1 MARKLWLSAAFV
13 ALCAMPVAAQ
23 NNAPNAKT
31 VLQQADAAMGASK
44 LHSIQYSATGYV
56 TVLGQNYSS
65 NLDETWPRFDL
76 KSFTRTI
83 DYDSNSMRE
92 DQVRVQGAWSGTRGG
107 GVRPIIGERKQM
119 QLVAG
124 NYAWNLNDQNQ
135 PNAAFGQAELRELEI
150 LMTPHGF
157 IRAAMA
163 APDAKATVYD
173 ESSNSTKK
181 VTVVQ
186 FKALGKYPVNGWIND
201 QGLVTKVQT
210 WLPNPILGDMFVETR
225 VRGGYKNYNGVMF
238 PVGFHQSIGNPP
250 HPSYDI
256 QISDVK
262 GNVPGAAL
270 SVPDSVRSA
279 ANNANRVNTRQMAP
293 GVWVLGGPYNSMAVE
308 FKDYA
313 VLIEAPM
320 DQERTEAVI
329 AETKRLIPNKPI
341 RYDINTHHH
350 FDHSGGLRAVGA
362 NDTIVI
368 THESNFPFYEG
379 IVFDL
384 RPRMIQPDRLS
395 LAPRQVHYIL
405 VKEGYKL
412 TDGNQEIDIYHADQL
427 EHAEDMLIVYLPKAK
442 IVYEADLWNP
452 VPAGQ
457 PQPPIT
463 AQNMN
468 FIYNLERIGIQPETI
483 VSTHTGVHPMGDFL
497 KFVGHPQL
505 VARGGGLNALL
516 NP

>member
-1 MARKLWLSAAFV
+1 MANKLWLSVAMV

-65 NLDETWPRFDL
+65 SLDETWPRFDL

-92 DQVRVQGAWSGTRGG
+92 DQVRVQGAWSATRGG
-107 GVRPIIGERKQM
+107 GVRPIIGERKQT
-119 QLVAG
+119 QLVNG
-124 NYAWNLNDQNQ
+124 NYAWNVNDQNQ
-135 PNAAFGQAELRELEI
+135 PAAAFGQAELRELEI

-163 APDAKATVYD
+163 APDAKAMVYD
-173 ESSNSTKK
+173 ESSRSTKK

-225 VRGGYKNYNGVMF
+225 VQGGYKNYNGVMF

-270 SVPDSVRSA
+270 SVPDPVRSA

-293 GVWVLGGPYNSMAVE
+293 GIWVLGGPYNSMAVE

-329 AETKRLIPNKPI
+329 AETKRLIPGKPI
-341 RYDINTHHH
+341 RYEINTHHH

-395 LAPRQVHYIL
+395 LAPRQVHYVL

-412 TDGNQEIDIYHADQL
+412 TDGDQEIDIYHADQL
-427 EHAEDMLIVYLPKAK
+427 EHAEDMLIVWLPKAK

-468 FIYNLERIGIQPETI
+468 FIYNLERAGIQPETI

-505 VARGGGLNALL
+505 VARGAGLNALL